1 MKERS
6 KLKNFYEIGFLSN
19 GKIKIIKVKTITS
32 IKTTIKIVF
41 RFLLGLILLLFVL
54 GIALSLP
61 FVQTK
66 IANHFIKSINE
77 DFGIAIS
84 IEEVGVS
91 VFGGVKFKNVLILDH
106 HEDTLIYANRIKT
119 NILDSSK
126 LLDGNLIF
134 GDLALE
140 GLYFNMKTY
149 KNEKYSN
156 LDKFIKAFE
165 NDKPPT
171 KQHFLLSASNLKI
184 YNGRYVLINQNKES
198 PKDIDFTKLN
208 IDADD
213 FKIYGPSVTAQI
225 NKMSFQDHRGI
236 FVKKLS
242 GNFSYTKQH
251 IKIVSLD
258 LQTNESKLRGD
269 VALNYKMEDFS
280 DFVNKVEFDIK
291 FDKGSLAS
299 NDIRTFYKELGKNQQ
314 FYINGRIKGPLNNL
328 KLTNLKLVD
337 AKNSQIIG
345 TINFK
350 NLFPSK
356 GKEFYMSGKFKKLS
370 TSYDN
375 LVSIL
380 PHVLGKRLPVIL
392 KKLGAI
398 NLVGETQVTTTS
410 VNANFVMSTHL
421 GKVISDLSIENM
433 NTTEK
438 AAYVGNI
445 VLEDFNIGSLL
456 DRKDVGK
463 LSLNLDLIGKG
474 FSEKY
479 LNTTING
486 DITQLE
492 YNGYNYKN
500 IVLNGLF
507 KSGLYKGQFAVSD
520 PNLEMNFDGLV
531 DLSKKD
537 SSYDFHINVEN
548 ADLHQLNFVKDS
560 ISKFKGDIAVEV
572 SGNSVDNLRGNVFIN
587 KTAYQ
592 NPKATYLFDDFTI
605 HSTFDKERV
614 RTITLNSP
622 DIVEGEIVGKYEFS
636 QLQNLFTNSLG
647 SLYTNYKPEKVKRG
661 QFLKF
666 NFSIYNKII
675 EIFYPEISIG
685 TNTIVKGNINSD
697 NREFKL
703 NFNSPKVTAADNT
716 FDNIRIKIDNKNP
729 LYNAFIELDSIK
741 TKQYKIRDFSLI
753 NVTMKDTLFFR
764 SEFKGGSKGEDFFN
778 LNLYHTINK
787 DNNNVVGIN
796 KSEIKLKDFLWFLNE
811 KETPNNQIVFDKSFK
826 NFNFDTIRL
835 SHEDQEIT
843 FMGDIKGTAYKD
855 LKLTVK
861 NVDLNQITPA
871 NSNFV
876 LNGNVNAIVNYKQD
890 NSVFQPTASIQI
902 DSLNINKTNLGNLNF
917 NIEGDKTFKKFNLN
931 ATIANEN
938 LESLAAGGSFEI
950 VDNKTI
956 LDLELKLDQFNLG
969 ILGSLGGGVLSNIR
983 GFASGNAGIIGNLQ
997 KPEINGRL
1005 FVDGAGMTIPYLNVD
1020 YSLTNRTVVDLTE
1033 QKFIFRNDVLT
1044 DTKYG
1049 TNGNLNGSIEHNNFS
1064 DWKLDLDITSK
1075 RLLVLDTQDS
1085 EDAAYYG
1092 VAFIDG
1098 KASIKGPTNG
1108 LFIKVDAKS
1117 EKGTA
1122 LKIPINNAESIS
1134 ENNFLHFLT
1143 AKEKFNLKKGIVDNS
1158 RNYKGLELDFD
1169 LDITPNA
1176 EVEVILDRN
1185 TGHGMKGKGNGTLL
1199 FKINTLGKFNMW
1211 GDFQVY
1217 EGTYNF
1223 KYGGLINKPFVVK
1236 KGGYI
1241 SWEGNPM
1248 KARLN
1253 LEAIYK
1259 TAANPSVL
1267 LENSSFNKKV
1277 PVNLIIGVRGDL
1289 ASPEPDF
1296 NFEFPTVSNVLKSEI
1311 EYKLNDRN
1319 VRETQAILLLS
1330 TGSFLSPEGVSNS
1343 ALSSN
1348 AFETA
1353 TNLLSGLIRSD
1364 DEKFQFGIGITGAD
1378 RTIGRETEGRVEAS
1392 ISSRINERITI
1403 NGRVGV
1409 PFGGITATAVVG
1421 DVEILYRVNED
1432 GTLNLRVFNR
1442 ENTINYIGEGIG
1454 YTQGVGV
1461 SYEVDFDTFKEL
1473 ANKFFKNLKIE
1484 KVTAPFEV
1492 DQDSD
1497 LPPAINDSP
1506 KSKKPNTTEQKINQ
1520 EGKVPEED

>member
-1 MKERS
+1 
-6 KLKNFYEIGFLSN
+6 
-19 GKIKIIKVKTITS
+19 
-32 IKTTIKIVF
+32 
-41 RFLLGLILLLFVL
+41 
-54 GIALSLP
+54 
-61 FVQTK
+61 
-66 IANHFIKSINE
+66 
-77 DFGIAIS
+77 
-84 IEEVGVS
+84 VS
-91 VFGGVKFKNVLILDH
+91 VFGGVKLKNVLIIDH
-106 HEDTLIYANRIKT
+106 HKDTLIYANRIKT

-126 LLDGNLIF
+126 LLDGDLIF

-165 NDKPPT
+165 NDKPPS
-171 KQHFLLSASNLKI
+171 QRHFLLTASNLKI
-184 YNGRYVLINQNKES
+184 YNGRYVLVDQNKEN
-198 PKDIDFTKLN
+198 PKEIGFTKLN

-213 FKIYGPSVTAQI
+213 FNIYGPAVNVQI
-225 NKMSFQDHRGI
+225 NKMSFKDHRGI
-236 FVKKLS
+236 FVNKLS
-242 GNFSYTKQH
+242 GKFSYTKQQ
-251 IKIVSLD
+251 IKIERFD
-258 LQTNESKLRGD
+258 LETNESKLRGD
-269 VALNYKMEDFS
+269 VALNYKIEDFS

-291 FDKGSLAS
+291 FDKASLAS
-299 NDIRTFYKELGKNQQ
+299 NDVRVFYNELGKNQL

-328 KLTNLKLVD
+328 YLSNLKLVD
-337 AKNSQIIG
+337 AKKSQIIG
-345 TINFK
+345 AINFK

-356 GKEFYMSGKFKKLS
+356 GNEFYMSGKFKKIS

-375 LVSIL
+375 LLSIL
-380 PHVLGKRLPVIL
+380 PNVFGKRLPVIL
-392 KKLGAI
+392 KKLGTI

-410 VNANFVMSTHL
+410 INANFGITTQL
-421 GKVISDLSIENM
+421 GKVNSSLSIENM
-433 NTTEK
+433 NKTER
-438 AAYVGNI
+438 ATYVGNI

-463 LSLNLDLIGKG
+463 VSLNLDVDGKG
-474 FSEKY
+474 FSERY
-479 LNTTING
+479 LNTAING
-486 DITQLE
+486 DVTQVE
-492 YNGYNYKN
+492 YNKYTYNN
-500 IVLNGLF
+500 VVLNGDF
-507 KSGLYKGQFAVSD
+507 KSGLYEGQIAIND
-520 PNLEMNFDGLV
+520 PNLKLNFDGLV

-537 SSYDFHINVEN
+537 NSYDFHINVDN
-548 ADLHQLNFVKDS
+548 ADLHKLKFVKDS
-560 ISKFKGDIAVEV
+560 ISKFKGDLVVQV
-572 SGNSVDNLRGNVFIN
+572 SGNSVDNLSGNVFIN
-587 KTAYQ
+587 NAIYQ
-592 NPKATYLFDDFTI
+592 NVKATYVFDDFMI
-605 HSTFDKERV
+605 NSTFTKDRV
-614 RTITLNSP
+614 RTITLNST
-622 DIVEGEIVGKYEFS
+622 DIVEGEIVGKYQFG
-636 QLQNLFTNSLG
+636 QLKNLLTNSLG
-647 SLYTNYKPEKVKRG
+647 SLYTNFKPEKVKRG

-666 NFSIYNKII
+666 NFSIYNKIV

-685 TNTIVKGNINSD
+685 RNTIVKGNINSD
-697 NREFKL
+697 NREFRL
-703 NFNSPKVTAADNT
+703 NFNSPKVIASNNI

-796 KSEIKLKDFLWFLNE
+796 KSEIKLKDVLWFLNE
-811 KETPNNQIVFDKSFK
+811 KETPHNQVVFDKSFK
-826 NFNFDTIRL
+826 NFNFDNIIL

-843 FMGDIKGTAYKD
+843 FMGDIKGTVYKD

-861 NVDLNQITPA
+861 NVDLSQLSPA
-871 NSNFV
+871 NAKFA
-876 LNGNVNAIVNYKQD
+876 LNGNVNAIVNYKED
-890 NSVFQPTASIQI
+890 NAVFQPTASIQI
-902 DSLNINKTNLGNLNF
+902 DGLNINKTNLGNLNF
-917 NIEGDKTFKKFNLN
+917 DIEGDKTFKKFNLN

-938 LESLAAGGSFEI
+938 RESLEAGGSFEI
-950 VDNKTI
+950 VNNKTI
-956 LDLELKLDQFNLG
+956 LDLELKLDKFNLG

-983 GFASGNAGIIGNLQ
+983 GFASGNTSIAGNLQ

-1020 YSLTNRTVVDLTE
+1020 YLLTNRTIVDLSD

-1049 TNGNLNGSIEHNNFS
+1049 TKGNLNGIIEHNNFS

-1075 RLLVLDTQDS
+1075 RLLVLDTEDS

-1098 KASIKGPTNG
+1098 KASITGPTNG

-1134 ENNFLHFLT
+1134 ENSFLHFLT
-1143 AKEKFNLKKGIVDNS
+1143 AKEKFNIKKGIVDS
-1158 RNYKGLELDFD
+1158 SSNYKGLELEFD

-1176 EVEVILDRN
+1176 EVEVILDRS

-1223 KYGGLINKPFVVK
+1223 KYRSILDKKFNVK

-1253 LEAIYK
+1253 LEAVY
-1259 TAANPSVL
+1259 TVPSGANPSL
-1267 LENSSFNKKV
+1267 LLDNSSFNAKV
-1277 PVNLIIGVRGDL
+1277 PVNIVIGVRGDL

-1311 EYKLNDRN
+1311 EYKLNDKN
-1319 VRETQAILLLS
+1319 VRETQALYLLS

-1343 ALSSN
+1343 ALTSN
-1348 AFETA
+1348 VFETA
-1353 TNLLSGLIRSD
+1353 TNLLTGLIRSD
-1364 DEKFQFGIGITGAD
+1364 DAKFQVGIGITNAD
-1378 RTIGRETEGRVEAS
+1378 RTIGRETDGRFEAS
-1392 ISSRINERITI
+1392 ISSKINERITI
-1403 NGRVGV
+1403 NGKVGV
-1409 PFGGITATAVVG
+1409 PFGGISATAVVG
-1421 DVEILYRVNED
+1421 NVEILYRVNVD

-1442 ENTINYIGEGIG
+1442 ENNINYIGEGIG

-1484 KVTAPFEV
+1484 RVNEAV
-1492 DQDSD
+1492 QIDQDSD
-1497 LPPAINDSP
+1497 LPPAVKNDP
-1506 KSKKPNTTEQKINQ
+1506 KPKKPNTAEQKMNQ
-1520 EGKVPEED
+1520 EGKVPDEE

>member
-1 MKERS
+1 M
-6 KLKNFYEIGFLSN
+6 
-19 GKIKIIKVKTITS
+19 II
-32 IKTTIKIVF
+32 
-41 RFLLGLILLLFVL
+41 
-54 GIALSLP
+54 
-61 FVQTK
+61 
-66 IANHFIKSINE
+66 
-77 DFGIAIS
+77 
-84 IEEVGVS
+84 
-91 VFGGVKFKNVLILDH
+91 DH
-106 HEDTLIYANRIKT
+106 HKDTLIYANRIKT

-126 LLDGNLIF
+126 LLDANLIF

-165 NDKPPT
+165 SDKPPS
-171 KQHFLLSASNLKI
+171 KRRFLLTASNLKI
-184 YNGRYVLINQNKES
+184 YNGRYVLVDQNKEN
-198 PKDIDFTKLN
+198 PKFIDFTKFN
-208 IDADD
+208 IDADN
-213 FKIYGPSVTAQI
+213 FKIYGPSVNAQI
-225 NKMSFQDHRGI
+225 NKMSFKDHRGI

-242 GNFSYTKQH
+242 GKFSYTKQH
-251 IKIVSLD
+251 IKIASFD
-258 LQTNESKLRGD
+258 LETNESKVRGD
-269 VALNYKMEDFS
+269 VALNYKIEDFS

-291 FDKGSLAS
+291 FDKASLAS
-299 NDIRTFYKELGKNQQ
+299 NDIRIFYNELGKNQQ

-337 AKNSQIIG
+337 SKKSQIIG
-345 TINFK
+345 TLNFK

-356 GKEFYMSGKFKKLS
+356 GKEFYMSGKFYKFS
-370 TSYDN
+370 TSYVN

-380 PHVLGKRLPVIL
+380 PNVLGKRLPVIL
-392 KKLGAI
+392 KKLGTI
-398 NLVGETQVTTTS
+398 NLVGQTQVTTTS
-410 VNANFVMSTHL
+410 VDASFLMTTQL
-421 GKVISDLSIENM
+421 GKLNSDLSIDNM
-433 NTTEK
+433 NLNDK
-438 AAYVGNI
+438 ATYVGNI
-445 VLEDFNIGSLL
+445 VLEDFDIGSLL
-456 DRKDVGK
+456 DRKDLGK
-463 LSLNLDLIGKG
+463 VSLNLDVDGKG

-479 LNTTING
+479 LNTSVKG
-486 DITQLE
+486 DVKQIE
-492 YNGYNYKN
+492 YNDYMYNN
-500 IVLNGLF
+500 VVLNGNF
-507 KSGLYKGQFAVSD
+507 KSGLYKGQVAVSD
-520 PNLEMNFDGLV
+520 PNLNMNFDGFV
-531 DLSKKD
+531 DLSRKD
-537 SSYDFHINVEN
+537 SRYDFHISVEN
-548 ADLHQLNFVKDS
+548 ADLRKLKFMKDS
-560 ISKFKGDIAVEV
+560 ISKFQGDVVVQV
-572 SGNSVDNLRGNVFIN
+572 SGNSVDNLRGDVFIN
-587 KTAYQ
+587 KTTYQ
-592 NPKATYLFDDFTI
+592 NVKATYLFDDFNI
-605 HSTFDKERV
+605 NSTFDEDRV
-614 RTITLNSP
+614 RTITVNSP
-622 DIVEGEIVGKYEFS
+622 DIVEGEIIGKYEFN
-636 QLQNLFTNSLG
+636 QLKNLITNSLG
-647 SLYTNYKPEKVKRG
+647 SLYTNFKPEKVKRG

-666 NFSIYNKII
+666 NFTIYNKII

-697 NREFKL
+697 NQEFKL
-703 NFNSPKVTAADNT
+703 NFNSPKVTASDNT

-729 LYNAFIELDSIK
+729 LYNAYIELDSIK
-741 TKQYKIRDFSLI
+741 TKLYKIRDFSLI

-764 SEFKGGSKGEDFFN
+764 SEFKGGFKGEDFFN
-778 LNLYHTINK
+778 LNLYHTINA

-796 KSEIKLKDFLWFLNE
+796 KSEIKIKDFLWFLNE

-826 NFNFDTIRL
+826 NFNFDNIIL
-835 SHEDQEIT
+835 SHEEQEIT
-843 FMGDIKGTAYKD
+843 FMGDIKGKTYKD

-871 NSNFV
+871 NPKFV
-876 LNGNVNAIVNYKQD
+876 LHGNTNAIINYKQD

-902 DSLNINKTNLGNLNF
+902 DSLNINKTDLGNLNF
-917 NIEGDKTFKKFNLN
+917 DIEGDETFKKFNVKS
-931 ATIANEN
+931 TVENEN
-938 LESLAAGGSFEI
+938 VESLAANGSFEI

-956 LDLELKLDQFNLG
+956 LDLDLKLDKFNLG
-969 ILGSLGGGVLSNIR
+969 ILGSLGGEVLSNIR
-983 GFASGNAGIIGNLQ
+983 GFASGNSSIEGNLQ

-1020 YSLTNRTVVDLTE
+1020 YSLSNRTIVDLTDE
-1033 QKFIFRNDVLT
+1033 KFIFRNDVLT

-1049 TNGNLNGSIEHNNFS
+1049 TKGNLNGSIEHKNFS

-1075 RLLVLDTQDS
+1075 RLLVLDTEDS

-1117 EKGTA
+1117 EKGTS
-1122 LKIPINNAESIS
+1122 LNIPINNAESIS

-1143 AKEKFNLKKGIVDNS
+1143 AKEKYNFKKGIVDNF
-1158 RNYKGLELDFD
+1158 RNYRGLELEFN

-1211 GDFQVY
+1211 GDFQLY

-1223 KYGGLINKPFVVK
+1223 KYGGIINKPFIVK

-1259 TAANPSVL
+1259 TSANPSLL
-1267 LENSSFNKKV
+1267 LENSSFNTKV
-1277 PVNLIIGVRGDL
+1277 PINLIIGVRGDL

-1311 EYKLNDRN
+1311 EYKLNDKD
-1319 VRETQAILLLS
+1319 VRQTQALYLLA

-1343 ALSSN
+1343 ALTSN

-1353 TNLLSGLIRSD
+1353 TNLLTGLIRSD
-1364 DEKFQFGIGITGAD
+1364 DEKFQVGIGITGAD
-1378 RTIGRETEGRVEAS
+1378 KTIGRETDGRFEAS
-1392 ISSRINERITI
+1392 ISSKINERITI
-1403 NGRVGV
+1403 NGKVGV
-1409 PFGGITATAVVG
+1409 PFGGISETAVVG

-1442 ENTINYIGEGIG
+1442 ENDINYIGEGIG

-1473 ANKFFKNLKIE
+1473 ANNFFKNLKIE
-1484 KVTAPFEV
+1484 KVTEPIEI

-1497 LPPAINDSP
+1497 LAPEINDGSKP
-1506 KSKKPNTTEQKINQ
+1506 KKSNPTEQKINQ
-1520 EGKVPEED
+1520 EAIVPEED